1 MTAHL
6 FTRTRI
12 ALVLDRSRPS
22 TAPYLRV
29 SMVDCAQL
37 ADAPPQALGITYW
50 FDADRE
56 GEPRPAAVRFTGH
69 RSGVVAGPGPTDT
82 FTVTETI
89 KAVPPGCGRVAITS
103 RIVDVAPGEWTVT
116 AVRDDPA
123 PSNQGAGQRDASGL
137 GSTGFSPLIGVRA
150 PGVHL
155 GAWPLFVGTG
165 GTVALVLQSR
175 LAAQSHLPVRP
186 IFTVSVI
193 ACVAGLLG
201 ARIYHVA
208 QHDLRRVASPR
219 AWIRA
224 GMCIQGFVIAAL
236 VTATI
241 GAIAEGIS
249 VPHLLDLTAPALL
262 IGMAIG
268 RLGCFFG
275 GCCAGRPTASR
286 WGLWSSDRR
295 IGISRIPTQ
304 LLESALCLGIGAA
317 ALAARHSTVA
327 SIPGAVFIGA
337 IAVYTLG
344 RQMLLPL
351 RDLPRATSYGRPVA
365 IAVTATVVLAVLL
378 VAIFT

>member
-1 MTAHL
+1 M
-6 FTRTRI
+6 
-12 ALVLDRSRPS
+12 
-22 TAPYLRV
+22 
-29 SMVDCAQL
+29 
-37 ADAPPQALGITYW
+37 
-50 FDADRE
+50 
-56 GEPRPAAVRFTGH
+56 
-69 RSGVVAGPGPTDT
+69 
-82 FTVTETI
+82 TETI

>member
-1 MTAHL
+1 MAN
-6 FTRTRI
+6 FQIRTRI
-12 ALVLDRSRPS
+12 APVLDRSRPS
-22 TAPYLRV
+22 TASYLAV
-29 SMVDCAQL
+29 SRVDCAQL
-37 ADAPPQALGITYW
+37 ADAQPQALGVTYW

-56 GEPRPAAVRFTGH
+56 GEPRPAEVRFTAH
-69 RSGVVAGPGPTDT
+69 RLGVFAGPGSNDT

-89 KAVPPGCGRVAITS
+89 KTVPPGCGRVAITS
-103 RIVDVAPGEWTVT
+103 RIIDVDRGEWFVTAARDDVAP
-116 AVRDDPA
+116 
-123 PSNQGAGQRDASGL
+123 SSQGAGQRDASGF
-137 GSTGFSPLIGVRA
+137 GTTGFSPLIGVRT

-155 GAWPLFVGTG
+155 GAWPLLVGTG
-165 GTVALVLQSR
+165 VAVALVIQSR
-175 LAAQSHLPVRP
+175 LAAQSDLPVRP
-186 IFTVSVI
+186 IFMVSVI

-201 ARIYHVA
+201 ARVYHVA
-208 QHDLRRVASPR
+208 QQGLRRVARPR

-236 VTATI
+236 ATATV
-241 GAIAEGIS
+241 GVIAEGIS
-249 VPHLLDLTAPALL
+249 VPRFLDLTSPALL

-268 RLGCFFG
+268 RVGCFFG

-295 IGISRIPTQ
+295 LGISRIPTQ

-317 ALAARHSTVA
+317 ALAARHSTVI
-327 SIPGAVFIGA
+327 SIPGAVFVGA

-351 RDLPRATSYGRPVA
+351 RDLPRATSYGRLVA
-365 IAVTATVVLAVLL
+365 IAVTATVVLAELL